1 MELLFLVVVVVLLCF
16 KLKEKLKNLEFKEVK
31 LYFIL

>member
-1 MELLFLVVVVVLLCF
+1 MELLFLVVLLCF
-16 KLKEKLKNLEFKEVK
+16 KLKEKLKSLEFKEVK

>member
-1 MELLFLVVVVVLLCF
+1 MELLFLVVVVLLCF
-16 KLKEKLKNLEFKEVK
+16 KLKEKLKNEEFKEVK